1 MAGPTYIKDPDDV
14 LDYEFNWATKDSYLN
29 DGSASDTG
37 WLQGDTITTSTV
49 TVESGLTLDSD
60 SNNTVRAIAWLS
72 GGTDGVDYTVTNRIV
87 TAAARTAD
95 RSILVRVRPK

>member
-1 MAGPTYIKDPDDV
+1 MAGPTFTKDPDEV
-14 LDYEFNWATKDSYLN
+14 LDYEFNWATADGYLN

-37 WLQGDTITTSTV
+37 WLQSDTIATSTV

-72 GGTDGVDYTVTNRIV
+72 GGTAGVDYTVTNQIV
-87 TAAARTAD
+87 TAAGRTGE

>member
-1 MAGPTYIKDPDDV
+1 MAGPTFTKDPDDV
-14 LDYEFNWATKDSYLN
+14 LDYEFNWATAGSYLN

-37 WLQGDTITTSTV
+37 WLQSDTIATSTIIAETGI
-49 TVESGLTLDSD
+49 TVDSD

-72 GGTDGVDYTVTNRIV
+72 GGTAGVDYTVTNRIV